1 MEMKK
6 LHMGT
11 MSFGSD
17 TMDEVVHQLSTA
29 FGADRE
35 LILVNMTCLLI
46 CSIVYSDP
54 CKARLIVHWCAAGY
68 SWPSRYVR
76 TRP

>member
-17 TMDEVVHQLSTA
+17 TMDEVVHQLGTA
-29 FGADRE
+29 FGADCE
-35 LILVNMTCLLI
+35 LVPVNVPRLLT
-46 CSIVYSDP
+46 VYSN
-54 CKARLIVHWCAAGY
+54 ARLIVHWCAASY
-68 SWPSRYVR
+68 SRPSRYVR

>member
-11 MSFGSD
+11 MSFGAD

-29 FGADRE
+29 FGADCE
-35 LILVNMTCLLI
+35 LVPPNMTCLLI

-54 CKARLIVHWCAAGY
+54 DKARLIFYWYTAGH
-68 SWPSRYVR
+68 SRPSRYVR

>member
-1 MEMKK
+1 MKK

-35 LILVNMTCLLI
+35 LITAHMTCLLI
-46 CSIVYSDP
+46 CHIVYSNP
-54 CKARLIVHWCAAGY
+54 CKARLIVHRCAASY
-68 SWPSRYVR
+68 SRPSRYVR